1 MNLCKKCYKPT
12 TKGNLC
18 DDCQKKEAQLQ
29 SAKIQVKKVLTTLEH
44 GEYHNYLVYQGKT
57 FFTEIYHG
65 IIWAPIQN
73 SKGQTFHHWTR
84 LKDLKIGDRIFHCV
98 NGKIEAIS
106 TVEKETIIQQ
116 FPDKVLDDEKYEG
129 KGYCVECNYVRYHKP
144 LELYYYRDKT
154 KKLGQ
159 YIYSPFNKNGEG
171 CEGYLFPLCD
181 ELADLFDKEIHKF
194 NY

>member
-1 MNLCKKCYKPT
+1 MNFCKKCYKPT

-29 SAKIQVKKVLTTLEH
+29 SAKIQAKKVLTTLEH

-57 FFTEIYHG
+57 FAEEIFQG

-73 SKGQTFHHWTR
+73 SKGQTFHHWSR

-106 TVEKETIIQQ
+106 TVKKEAIVSY
-116 FPDKVLDDEKYEG
+116 FPIAFGALPRRGVMM
-129 KGYCVECNYVRYHKP
+129 
-144 LELYYYRDKT
+144 RD
-154 KKLGQ
+154 
-159 YIYSPFNKNGEG
+159 FW
-171 CEGYLFPLCD
+171 
-181 ELADLFDKEIHKF
+181 
-194 NY
+194 